1 MPLLRVTKN
10 LGWPVFLAGLQSA
23 KQMVDQQN
31 ASLAATAGQV
41 APRLDI
47 LYGSQTG
54 NAEGIAMDAANVAR
68 SQGFNPVVQGMDD
81 VSIEDFAQM
90 EKVIF
95 SVATYGEGEM
105 PDNAELFWQ
114 SLSASDMPKLPDM
127 KFGVL
132 ALGDTG
138 YDEFCQ
144 AGKLI
149 DMRLE
154 QLGATRL
161 VDRVDCDVDFEDMA
175 EEWIN
180 TTIPLANDGD
190 AIATVIPLQ
199 AESAVVKSIWNRK
212 NPYPATVTKNL
223 LLSAEGSAK
232 EIRHFEIDLGDSG
245 LSYEVG
251 DALNVIPVN
260 DASLVESLLAYF
272 SLSGDTVLEGQE
284 RTLGELL
291 TYKYEISTPSKELIA
306 AVEKIA
312 DHDAFSHVFKNGDKE
327 ALADF
332 LWAKDILDLLQLT
345 EKVSFTVEEFLGL
358 LAVTASSLFDIF

>member
-1 MPLLRVTKN
+1 MNPPFIPDDAPFTGNQKSWLA
-10 LGWPVFLAGLQSA
+10 GFLAGLQSA
-23 KQMVDQQN
+23 KQVTDQQN
-31 ASLAATAGQV
+31 ASLTATASQV
-41 APRLDI
+41 ASRLDI

-54 NAEGIAMDAANVAR
+54 NAEGLAMDAANVAR
-68 SQGFNPVVQGMDD
+68 AQGFNPVVQAMDD

-114 SLSASDMPKLPDM
+114 SLSASDMPKVPGM

-161 VDRVDCDVDFEDMA
+161 VDRVDCDVDFEDIA

-180 TTIPLANDGD
+180 TTIALANDDD
-190 AIATVIPLQ
+190 ARATAIPVQ

-212 NPYPATVTKNL
+212 NPYPATITKNL
-223 LLSAEGSAK
+223 LLSRKGSAK
-232 EIRHFEIDLGDSG
+232 EIRHFEIDLGDSD
-245 LSYEVG
+245 LTYEVG
-251 DALNVIPVN
+251 DALNVMPVN
-260 DASLVESLLAYF
+260 DPDLVEALLAYF
-272 SLSGDTVLEGQE
+272 SLPAGSLPEGQDQP
-284 RTLGELL
+284 LGEA
-291 TYKYEISTPSKELIA
+291 TG
-306 AVEKIA
+306 V
-312 DHDAFSHVFKNGDKE
+312 
-327 ALADF
+327 
-332 LWAKDILDLLQLT
+332 
-345 EKVSFTVEEFLGL
+345 
-358 LAVTASSLFDIF
+358 

>member
-1 MPLLRVTKN
+1 MKPPFIPDDAPFTGDQKSWLA
-10 LGWPVFLAGLQSA
+10 GFLAGLQSA

-31 ASLAATAGQV
+31 VSSAATAGQV

-54 NAEGIAMDAANVAR
+54 IAEGIAMDAANVAR

-81 VSIEDFAQM
+81 VSIEDFVQM

-114 SLSASDMPKLPDM
+114 SLSASDMPRLPDM

-180 TTIPLANDGD
+180 TTIPL
-190 AIATVIPLQ
+190 
-199 AESAVVKSIWNRK
+199 
-212 NPYPATVTKNL
+212 
-223 LLSAEGSAK
+223 
-232 EIRHFEIDLGDSG
+232 
-245 LSYEVG
+245 
-251 DALNVIPVN
+251 
-260 DASLVESLLAYF
+260 SL
-272 SLSGDTVLEGQE
+272 
-284 RTLGELL
+284 
-291 TYKYEISTPSKELIA
+291 IHI
-306 AVEKIA
+306 
-312 DHDAFSHVFKNGDKE
+312 
-327 ALADF
+327 
-332 LWAKDILDLLQLT
+332 
-345 EKVSFTVEEFLGL
+345 
-358 LAVTASSLFDIF
+358 